1 MDPERRERFALPV
14 MDPERRERFTLPVM
28 DPERRE
34 VYLASDGP
42 RKERGLPCQ

>member
-1 MDPERRERFALPV
+1 MDPERREVYLASDGSRK
-14 MDPERRERFTLPVM
+14 E
-28 DPERRE
+28 RE